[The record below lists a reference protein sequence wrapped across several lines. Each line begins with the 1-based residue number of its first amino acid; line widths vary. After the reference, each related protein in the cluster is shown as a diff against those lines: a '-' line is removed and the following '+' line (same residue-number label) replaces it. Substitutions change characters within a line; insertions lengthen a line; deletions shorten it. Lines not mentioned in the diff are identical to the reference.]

1 MAEGFLS
8 IQEALEELR
17 AGRFII
23 ITDDENRE
31 NEGDLCCAA
40 RFITPEMVNFMATRA
55 RGLVCVPMSAAALR
69 RLDLPPMVP
78 HNTARLRTNFTVSVD
93 AADGISTGISAAD
106 RAHTIRVLASSDSR
120 PEDLARPGHVFP
132 LGAAPGGV
140 MVRAGQT
147 EAIVDLC
154 RLAGLEEAG
163 VICEI
168 MNEDGTMA
176 RLPRLLE
183 LSREWGVGIVTVADI
198 IQYRHRTERLVQ
210 PGQVRDFHTRF
221 GRFKLHPYLS
231 LPDGQEHYAVVK
243 EPLNPAQPV
252 LVRVHSESLINDAFG
267 AYTPDGG
274 TLLANALRMIDYHGS
289 GVLLYMRRCGGQEE
303 TGRPM
308 QSETLRNYGIGAQ
321 ILADLGIHRMRL
333 ITNHPRKIVGLESYG
348 LEVVEF
354 VPIHRLEPLPVS
366 HFPTQFGTFTLHPF
380 VSAMDNKVHLALV
393 KGDISGEAPV
403 LVRIHS
409 ECLTG
414 DVLHSLRCDC
424 GPQLS
429 TAMARIEEEGR
440 GVLLYVRQE
449 GRGIGLA
456 NKLKAYALQDRGLD
470 TIEANVA
477 LGFDDDE
484 RSYQIP
490 ADILRHLGVSR
501 VRLMT
506 NNPEKVEALA
516 QQGFQVERVAHVVGV
531 SEKNVH
537 YLETKKTKMNHML

>member
-1 MAEGFLS
+1 MSEGF
-8 IQEALEELR
+8 ITVGQALDELR

-40 RFITPEMVNFMATRA
+40 RFITPEMVNFMVTRA
-55 RGLVCVPMSAAALR
+55 RGLICVPMKAELLR
-69 RLDLPPMVP
+69 RLELPPMVQT
-78 HNTARLRTNFTVSVD
+78 NTARLRTNFTVSVD
-93 AADGISTGISAAD
+93 AADGITTGISAAD
-106 RAHTIRVLASSDSR
+106 RAQTIRVLSNPHSR
-120 PEDLARPGHVFP
+120 PEDLARPGHIFP
-132 LGAAPGGV
+132 LGASPGGV

-154 RLAGLEEAG
+154 RLAGLEEVG

-168 MNEDGTMA
+168 MNEDGAMA

-183 LSREWGVGIVTVADI
+183 LSHQWSIPIITVADI
-198 IQYRHRTERLVQ
+198 IQHRHRTERLVQ
-210 PGQVRDFHTRF
+210 PGTVRDFHTNF

-243 EPLNPAQPV
+243 EPLDTAAPV

-267 AYTPDGG
+267 AFAPDGG
-274 TLLANALRMIDYHGS
+274 TPLANALRMIDYHGS
-289 GVLLYMRRCGGQEE
+289 GVLLYMRRCGGREDAS
-303 TGRPM
+303 GHPM

-354 VPIHRLEPLPVS
+354 VPMHRLEPLPVS
-366 HFPTQFGTFTLHPF
+366 NFPTQFGAFKLHPF

-393 KGDISGEAPV
+393 KGDVSGEPPV
-403 LVRIHS
+403 LVRVHS

-440 GVLLYVRQE
+440 GVLLYLRQE

-456 NKLKAYALQDRGLD
+456 NKLKAYALQDDGMD

-477 LGFDDDE
+477 LGFEDDE

-490 ADILRHLGVSR
+490 ADMLRRLGVTR

-506 NNPEKVEALA
+506 NNPEKVNALA
-516 QQGFQVERVAHVVGV
+516 EQGFQVERVAHVVGRPTRT
-531 SEKNVH
+531 STTWKPR
-537 YLETKKTKMNHML
+537 KTR